1 MAERW
6 AALAFLAASVA
17 YTAGAWT
24 FPLGTAQR
32 PGPGFFPLAV
42 GGFACAVALV
52 FAANAFRRPAAAA
65 ARADAAAEPGAR
77 GRVVATTLALVGF
90 CLLVPWAGYPA
101 VAFLFVTTLIK
112 RLGGTGW
119 AVAVITGLVSAA
131 ASAYVFGTVL
141 GVPLPRGLL
150 LD

>member
-24 FPLGTAQR
+24 FPLGTAAR

-42 GGFACAVALV
+42 GVFACAVALA
-52 FAANAFRRPAAAA
+52 FAVSAFRRPATA
-65 ARADAAAEPGAR
+65 AREVMHGEPGSR
-77 GRVVATTLALVGF
+77 GRVAATIAALVGF
-90 CLLVPWAGYPA
+90 LLLVPWTGYPA
-101 VAFLFVTTLIK
+101 VAFLFVGALIK

-119 AVAVITGLVSAA
+119 TVALVAGALSAA
-131 ASAYVFGTVL
+131 LSAYVFGTLL
-141 GVPLPRGLL
+141 GVPLPRGVF